1 MRHVIFRVEKE
12 RYGLPLSAVRE
23 VVVPPGRFTWVPRAP
38 TAVSGVMN
46 LRGRVVTVVEM
57 RQLLG
62 LPEGPSPG
70 SRVLLLDRGRRDLGF
85 LVTDVDGI
93 EALDRVS
100 TAAPG
105 KAALAVKGVA
115 RLKGLGVTVLDPE
128 GLDSAVVGLFTPQK

>member
-1 MRHVIFRVEKE
+1 
-12 RYGLPLSAVRE
+12 
-23 VVVPPGRFTWVPRAP
+23 
-38 TAVSGVMN
+38 
-46 LRGRVVTVVEM
+46 M

-62 LPEGPSPG
+62 LPEGQTPA

-93 EALDRVS
+93 EALERVS
-100 TAAPG
+100 AAAPG

-128 GLDSAVVGLFTPQK
+128 GLDAAVVALLTTQK

>member
-23 VVVPPGRFTWVPRAP
+23 VVVPPSRFTRVPRAP
-38 TAVSGVMN
+38 AAISGVMN

-62 LPEGPSPG
+62 LPEGQSPF

-93 EALDRVS
+93 EALERVS

-105 KAALAVKGVA
+105 KQVPAVRGVA

-128 GLDSAVVGLFTPQK
+128 GLDAAVVALFTPQK

>member
-23 VVVPPGRFTWVPRAP
+23 VVVPPARFTRVPRAP
-38 TAVSGVMN
+38 PAVSGVMN
-46 LRGRVVTVVEM
+46 FRGRVVTVVEL
-57 RQLLG
+57 RQLLS
-62 LPEGPSPG
+62 LPEAQTPP

-93 EALDRVS
+93 EALERVS
-100 TAAPG
+100 AAAPG
-105 KAALAVKGVA
+105 KTVPAIRGVA

-128 GLDSAVVGLFTPQK
+128 GLDAAVVALFTPQK

>member
-1 MRHVIFRVEKE
+1 LRHVIFRVEKE
-12 RYGLPLSAVRE
+12 RYGLPLASVRE
-23 VVVPPGRFTWVPRAP
+23 VVVPPGRFTRVPRAP
-38 TAVSGVMN
+38 PAISGVMN

-62 LPEGPSPG
+62 LPEGQTPA

-93 EALDRVS
+93 EALERVS
-100 TAAPG
+100 AAAPG
-105 KAALAVKGVA
+105 KAVLAVKGVA

-128 GLDSAVVGLFTPQK
+128 GLDAAVVALLTTQK